1 MENQNIQNNIDK
13 VLYDKV
19 TAYIEFAKQKG
30 LEAEVI
36 TTALTYIKDDPQRY
50 AMDVAMA
57 LKDALTDWDCY

>member
-30 LEAEVI
+30 FEAEVI
-36 TTALTYIKDDPQRY
+36 ATALSYVKDDPQRY
-50 AMDVAMA
+50 VNDVAMA